1 MRDYLEKFLI
11 SVAQAFQPVPRKQ
24 VISAQ
29 PGKAV
34 PPKEAG
40 TEARPT
46 SLFRLDVMDQRPVK
60 ELLIL

>member
-1 MRDYLEKFLI
+1 METKVGETLVFLV

-34 PPKEAG
+34 LPKEAG

-46 SLFRLDVMDQRPVK
+46 ELF
-60 ELLIL
+60 LIYGWGKGP